1 MKKMRSM
8 KRITSFLAALCIMI
22 SMSVTVFASGN
33 ETSGVAAAREGVLE
47 INLVYVDSN
56 GAEHPLQHGSGFL
69 IGASTG
75 ATTVITNHHVV
86 TLSEY
91 DKDYWSDEFNVDFY
105 NTNSIE
111 LKIQVVVKRDVVIE
125 ATYVNGSATTD
136 FAILELSQAIH
147 DRKPLKLSDSDKL
160 FETQEVYALGF
171 PWLSSAVQDDKIYT
185 SEDVTFTN
193 GIVGKLH
200 TTDGIKF
207 ILHNVQLGAGNSGGP
222 LVNKNGDVVGVN
234 RSSLVD
240 ATTLINPDEYYR
252 SIAINEVRS
261 VLDALGIFY
270 ETDET
275 QPVIDDTHQ
284 NNEVVVGGTTETDV
298 TESTTDIV
306 GNTTDVT
313 GNTTGTTTDNQNINN
328 TGSEVFEI
336 VEPEKDYT
344 MLIVGIVAAVAVIV
358 VVIAII
364 MMNKNK
370 KAPAGGIS
378 ANQSHQPIPPYQPQT
393 PNIPPMPM
401 DTGAGE
407 TSVLGAGAG
416 ETSVLGGGMQPQ
428 ATLTRKKNGEK
439 AVITSS
445 LFTIGKER
453 QKVNFCIPDNNSISR
468 THAKIMCKGGVFY
481 VVDNNST
488 NYTFVNGNKINPG
501 QEVKLNSGDKIKLAD
516 EEFEFRL

>member
-1 MKKMRSM
+1 MRKMRSM

-47 INLVYVDSN
+47 IKVVAVEQN
-56 GAEHPLQHGSGFL
+56 GKEHVLQVGSGFL
-69 IGASTG
+69 VGASTG
-75 ATTVITNHHVV
+75 ATTVITNYHVIAV
-86 TLSEY
+86 DAET
-91 DKDYWSDEFNVDFY
+91 KDAVNEMNA
-105 NTNSIE
+105 E
-111 LKIQVVVKRDVVIE
+111 LKIQVVVKRDVVID
-125 ATYVNGSATTD
+125 ATYINGSATTD
-136 FAILELSQAIH
+136 FAILELDQAIY
-147 DRKPLKLSDSDKL
+147 DRKPLKLADSDKVT
-160 FETQEVYALGF
+160 EAQDIYALGF
-171 PWLSSAVQDDKIYT
+171 PVVTSEIQDDKVYT
-185 SEDVTFTN
+185 SDDVTITN
-193 GIVGKLH
+193 GIVGKFQ
-200 TTDGIKF
+200 TADGIKY
-207 ILHNVQLGAGNSGGP
+207 ILHNVQLSGGNSGGP
-222 LVNKNGDVVGVN
+222 LVNKSGNVIGVN
-234 RSSLVD
+234 RMTITTRDENWVD
-240 ATTLINPDEYYR
+240 TSYYY
-252 SIAINEVRS
+252 SIAINEVREI
-261 VLDALGIFY
+261 LDALGIFY

-336 VEPEKDYT
+336 VEQEKDYT
-344 MLIVGIVAAVAVIV
+344 MLIVGIVAAVAVIG
-358 VVIAII
+358 VVIAIV

-370 KAPAGGIS
+370 KTPAGGSS
-378 ANQSHQPIPPYQPQT
+378 ANQIHQPIPPYQSQT

>member
-8 KRITSFLAALCIMI
+8 KRITLFLAALCIMI
-22 SMSVTVFASGN
+22 SMSVTVFATEN
-33 ETSGVAAAREGVLE
+33 ETSGVAEAREGVLE
-47 INLVYVDSN
+47 INLVYVDPN
-56 GAEHPLQHGSGFL
+56 GDEYPLKHGSGFL

-75 ATTVITNHHVV
+75 ATTVITNHHVI
-86 TLSEY
+86 TLSKEE
-91 DKDYWSDEFNVDFY
+91 KDSWREIFINEFGEEFAVDFY
-105 NTNSIE
+105 NTNISE

-261 VLDALGIFY
+261 VLDALGIYY
-270 ETDET
+270 ETDE
-275 QPVIDDTHQ
+275 
-284 NNEVVVGGTTETDV
+284 G
-298 TESTTDIV
+298 
-306 GNTTDVT
+306 TTDV
-313 GNTTGTTTDNQNINN
+313 IPES
-328 TGSEVFEI
+328 SETVIPEEPATPSEP
-336 VEPEKDYT
+336 VTPSEPTEQVTPVTPSEPSEPAGPVTPSEPEKNNT
-344 MLIVGIVAAVAVIV
+344 MLIVGAVAAVAVIGI
-358 VVIAII
+358 VIAIV

-370 KAPAGGIS
+370 KTPAGGSS
-378 ANQSHQPIPPYQPQT
+378 ANQIHQPIPPYQSQT

-428 ATLTRKKNGEK
+428 ATLIRKKNGEK